1 MPNLSAISEK
11 IKHIS
16 GAGGDLVYLIASSD
30 SGTLSIFGW
39 YLQAV
44 EPSAMTGIS
53 TWRNYSQLI
62 MFLQPIALTTRACE
76 SVSSATCIE
85 TSSGRA
91 PVIGRASPGT
101 SMSAS

>member
-1 MPNLSAISEK
+1 VPYSEF
-11 IKHIS
+11 
-16 GAGGDLVYLIASSD
+16 GQR
-30 SGTLSIFGW
+30 TLSKSSR

-44 EPSAMTGIS
+44 EPSLMTGIS
-53 TWRNYSQLI
+53 TWRNHAQLI